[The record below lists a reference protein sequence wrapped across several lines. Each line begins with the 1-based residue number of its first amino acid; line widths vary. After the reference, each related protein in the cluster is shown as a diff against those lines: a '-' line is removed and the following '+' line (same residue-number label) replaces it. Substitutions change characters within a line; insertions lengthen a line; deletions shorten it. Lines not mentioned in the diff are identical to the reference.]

1 MDENSSLL
9 NRPRPCASGIK
20 NQPDVCLVW
29 GTKLLIGSQI
39 PGGVPCRQ
47 DEWLRDRSLNGT
59 HQRIDLAKTVEDSS
73 PDWEKVASLGNH
85 KISWSYPEGYS
96 TAARHQSPAI
106 AGHQSISSPSIGCSS
121 QWLPVGCIGIR
132 IGRDS
137 RSFLTER
144 KSPPLHIP
152 KVRATRSTPA
162 DANISEVLCCGRPG
176 LVQLFNRLLSFY
188 AALVP
193 DIRRSPV
200 MEELTIEN
208 TLSASCVFNPSVD
221 GDDSGGYVI
230 FSTK

>member
-1 MDENSSLL
+1 MEL
-9 NRPRPCASGIK
+9 PRGIFDCGKAPEPSHCRASVDI
-20 NQPDVCLVW
+20 
-29 GTKLLIGSQI
+29 
-39 PGGVPCRQ
+39 VPI
-47 DEWLRDRSLNGT
+47 DWLQQSM
-59 HQRIDLAKTVEDSS
+59 
-73 PDWEKVASLGNH
+73 
-85 KISWSYPEGYS
+85 
-96 TAARHQSPAI
+96 TAHRR
-106 AGHQSISSPSIGCSS
+106 
-121 QWLPVGCIGIR
+121 IGIR

-208 TLSASCVFNPSVD
+208 TLSASCVFNLSVD